1 MPVPFSY
8 NRNVTSEESRGPKL
22 KSTRKVGN
30 MLKTRRETEK
40 RKCKHLHQAAK
51 NRGKTQKCQPLVCF
65 PVYAMHKKT
74 LLTIINLIKI
84 CCAGEKLLGEK
95 RPFGETRKQPHMPLL
110 YYVRDC
116 ATPYLCPALKVLG
129 TNLIRNTV
137 RNIGECSTDVTTA
150 LASLLPAY

>member
-1 MPVPFSY
+1 MQTLTPSSEKQRKDTEMSATCMFSY
-8 NRNVTSEESRGPKL
+8 
-22 KSTRKVGN
+22 
-30 MLKTRRETEK
+30 
-40 RKCKHLHQAAK
+40 
-51 NRGKTQKCQPLVCF
+51 
-65 PVYAMHKKT
+65 VYAMHKKT